1 MTLEAGYFK
10 LFLDIWISDILQS
23 GILGMKT
30 LSSSTNQ
37 LLLKNITLVRES
49 PMIVLHTTLQINT
62 KEDGLCALSMLKY
75 EYLRFDKKAKNNI
88 FLVISTS
95 LFIFSILYNKSELSV
110 GFHVPIFL
118 GGLFA

>member
-1 MTLEAGYFK
+1 MTLEAGYFN

-49 PMIVLHTTLQINT
+49 PMMLLHTTLQINI
-62 KEDGLCALSMLKY
+62 KEGGLYALSMLK
-75 EYLRFDKKAKNNI
+75 
-88 FLVISTS
+88 
-95 LFIFSILYNKSELSV
+95 
-110 GFHVPIFL
+110 
-118 GGLFA
+118 